1 MFVQVIQGRTD
12 DAAGLRRQFDR
23 WQEEV
28 RPGAQGYLGATF
40 GVTADGEAI
49 GIARFESAEAA
60 SRNSDRPEQGAWWNE
75 TEKLFSGPVTFHD
88 SSDVD
93 IFLAGGSDAAGFVQV
108 MQGRV
113 TDVAR
118 AKELEAKANETMPT
132 VRPDVIGSVR
142 ARYGDGEFTEVVYF
156 TSEAEARAGEAKPMS
171 DEDAAEFADWQDVV
185 KVDRWYDLTEPWF
198 YGPS

>member
-1 MFVQVIQGRTD
+1 MFVQVIQGRAG

-23 WQEEV
+23 WREEV
-28 RPGAQGYLGATF
+28 QPGAVGYLGSTF
-40 GVTADGEAI
+40 GVTKDGEAI

-60 SRNSDRPEQGAWWNE
+60 ARNSDRPEQSAWWSE
-75 TEKLFSGPVTFHD
+75 TEKFFTGPVTFHNAD
-88 SSDVD
+88 DVD
-93 IFLAGGSDAAGFVQV
+93 TFLAGGSDAAGFVQV

-113 TDVAR
+113 TDLAR

-156 TSEAEARAGEAKPMS
+156 TSEAEARAGEAKPMA

-185 KVDRWYDLTEPWF
+185 KVEKWYDLTDPWF
-198 YGPS
+198 FSP

>member
-12 DAAGLRRQFDR
+12 DAAGLRRQIER
-23 WQEEV
+23 WDQEL
-28 RPGAQGYLGATF
+28 RPGATGWLGSTF

-49 GIARFESAEAA
+49 GIARFESAETAA
-60 SRNSDRPEQGAWWNE
+60 RNSDRPEQGEWWTE

-93 IFLAGGSDAAGFVQV
+93 VFLAGGSDAAGFVQV

-113 TDVAR
+113 TDLAR
-118 AKELEAKANETMPT
+118 VRELEAKATETMPT

-198 YGPS
+198 SGP

>member
-1 MFVQVIQGRTD
+1 MFVQVIQGKVD

-23 WQEEV
+23 WEEEL
-28 RPGAQGYLGATF
+28 RPGAAGYLGSTF
-40 GVTADGEAI
+40 GVTADGEAV

-60 SRNSDRPEQGAWWNE
+60 ARNSSRPEQGEWWAE

-93 IFLAGGSDAAGFVQV
+93 VFLAGGSDRAGFVQV

-113 TDVAR
+113 TDLAR
-118 AKELEAKANETMPT
+118 ARELDAAAAETMPT

-156 TSEAEARAGEAKPMS
+156 TSEAEAREGEAKPMS
-171 DEDAAEFADWQDVV
+171 EQDEAEFADWQQVV
-185 KVDRWYDLTEPWF
+185 QVDRWYDITDPWF
-198 YGPS
+198 YGS

>member
-1 MFVQVIQGRTD
+1 VFVQVIQGRTD
-12 DAAGLRRQFDR
+12 DAAGLRRQVER
-23 WQEEV
+23 WDQEL
-28 RPGAQGYLGATF
+28 RPGATGWLGSTF

-60 SRNSDRPEQGAWWNE
+60 ARNSDRPEQGEWWTE
-75 TEKLFSGPVTFHD
+75 TEKLFSGPVAFHD

-93 IFLAGGSDAAGFVQV
+93 VFLAGGSDAAGFVQV

-113 TDVAR
+113 TDLAR
-118 AKELEAKANETMPT
+118 ARALEAKATETMPT

-171 DEDAAEFADWQDVV
+171 DEDATEFADWQDVV

-198 YGPS
+198 SGP